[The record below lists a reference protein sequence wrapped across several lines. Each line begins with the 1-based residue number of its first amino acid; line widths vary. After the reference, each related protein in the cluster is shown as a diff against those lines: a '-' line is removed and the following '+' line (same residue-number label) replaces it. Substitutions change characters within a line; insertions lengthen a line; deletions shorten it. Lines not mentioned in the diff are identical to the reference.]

1 MLDLETKTLLYRF
14 ATALAIGLLVGIQ
27 REHSAFSEHKHSS
40 LFAGVRT
47 FPLFALT
54 GCAAAWVADLSGSPG
69 VLVAGCALIGLLVV
83 AAYAARSR
91 HGDVGMTT
99 EAAAL
104 LCVFIGALCFYGHL
118 QIAVA
123 LGIACA
129 VLLTA
134 KLELRR
140 FVSRITR
147 EDEFAVLKFAIITA
161 IVLPVLPNEPL
172 GPPPLDVVRPYQV
185 WLMVVLISGIGFFGY
200 VLVKLAGPRR
210 GLGLTGVMG
219 GLVSST
225 AVSFSLARRSHSRAE
240 LAPAIGLALLI
251 AWSMMFL
258 RILFEV
264 AVVNRSLLSGL
275 WLPMLSATAVGVAGC
290 VWLYRRAG
298 RGDTDAT
305 EISNPFELGPALR
318 FGLLFAVILILSRA
332 AQLWLGETGIYV
344 SALVGGTTDVDAVTL
359 SMAQMS
365 RGETGLSDDVA
376 TRAIVLA
383 AMVNTLFKGGIVMAT
398 GSRALW
404 RLLLPVLGFLMAAA
418 GIGLWLV

>member
-14 ATALAIGLLVGIQ
+14 ATALAIGLLIGIQ
-27 REHSAFSEHKHSS
+27 REHSAFSERSHSS

-54 GCAAAWVADLSGSPG
+54 GCTAAWISELAGSAA
-69 VLVAGCALIGLLVV
+69 VLVVGCALAGLLIV
-83 AAYAARSR
+83 AAYVARSGR
-91 HGDVGMTT
+91 GDVGMTT

-104 LCVFIGALCFYGHL
+104 LSVFIGALCFYGYL

-123 LGIACA
+123 LGIGCA

-140 FVSRITR
+140 FASHITR
-147 EDEFAVLKFAIITA
+147 ADEFAMLKFAIITA

-225 AVSFSLARRSHSRAE
+225 AVTFSLAQRSRSRPE
-240 LAPAIGLALLI
+240 LVPAIALALLI
-251 AWSMMFL
+251 AWSMMFP
-258 RILFEV
+258 RILLEV
-264 AVVNRSLLSGL
+264 AVVNRSLLAGL
-275 WLPMLSATAVGVAGC
+275 WYPMLSATAVGVAGC

-298 RGDTDAT
+298 RGNTDAT

-318 FGLLFAVILILSRA
+318 FGLLFALILIVSRT
-332 AQLWLGETGIYV
+332 AQLWLGETGIYA
-344 SALVGGTTDVDAVTL
+344 SALIGGTTDVDAVTL

-365 RGETGLSDDVA
+365 RGETGLSDEVA

-383 AMVNTLFKGGIVMAT
+383 AIVNTVFKGGVVLVT

-404 RLLLPVLGFLMAAA
+404 RLLLPFLGLLTAAA
-418 GIGLWLV
+418 GMALWLG

>member
-14 ATALAIGLLVGIQ
+14 ATALAIGLLIGIQ
-27 REHSAFSEHKHSS
+27 REHSAFSERKQQL

-54 GCAAAWVADLSGSPG
+54 GCAAAWVSELSGSAAVVVVG
-69 VLVAGCALIGLLVV
+69 LALIGLLIV
-83 AAYAARSR
+83 AAYVARAER
-91 HGDVGMTT
+91 GDVGMTT

-104 LCVFIGALCFYGHL
+104 LSVFIGALCYYGQL

-140 FVSRITR
+140 FVSHITR
-147 EDEFAVLKFAIITA
+147 EDEFAMLKFAIITA

-225 AVSFSLARRSHSRAE
+225 AVTFSLAQRSRSRVE
-240 LAPAIGLALLI
+240 LAPAVGLALLI

-264 AVVNRSLLSGL
+264 AVVNRSLLAGL

-298 RGDTDAT
+298 RGNTDAT
-305 EISNPFELGPALR
+305 QIANPFELGPALR
-318 FGLLFAVILILSRA
+318 FGLLFAVILIASRA
-332 AQLWLGETGIYV
+332 AQLWLGEKGIYV

-365 RGETGLSDDVA
+365 RGETGLSDEVA

-383 AMVNTLFKGGIVMAT
+383 AIVNTVFKGGIVMAT
-398 GSRALW
+398 GSRALS
-404 RLLLPVLGFLMAAA
+404 RQLLPVLGFLVAAA
-418 GIGLWLV
+418 GVALWLG